1 MKNNSLFYD
10 GFLAIT
16 IASLT
21 ISMAILT
28 ANVNFNP
35 ANAVAVA
42 AAAALPSSNQPI
54 HKTTQQDL
62 QSAINNDEVSQT
74 PEGTVETNNSNNN
87 SHENDKNTDNRAL
100 PGIANYT
107 EIKTVTVGDIA
118 IAYKVF
124 GEGKPIVL
132 ISGSGNVMDVWPP
145 FLLQELSKKHKVVI
159 FDNRGVGNTT
169 SGTNPF
175 SVEQFANDTAGL
187 MDALNIQKADV
198 LGFSMASFVAQQLT
212 LTHPEKVDRLVLYG
226 ASCGGQEG
234 IPQNPMVVKALSD
247 FVNNKTVDVNSFLS
261 VTFPPE
267 WIEKNPNFLELIPKT
282 SEIVPSTTL
291 KKQFEINER
300 WLSKNWNGV
309 CNQLTKINNPTLIIT
324 GTEDVAIPPSNS
336 LILAEKI
343 PGAWLVQIR
352 EAGHGLMY
360 HFPDKFTRIVETF
373 LYETKSDR

>member
-1 MKNNSLFYD
+1 
-10 GFLAIT
+10 
-16 IASLT
+16 
-21 ISMAILT
+21 MAILI
-28 ANVNFNP
+28 ANVNFNL
-35 ANAVAVA
+35 ANEDSA
-42 AAAALPSSNQPI
+42 AATPSSNQPI

-62 QSAINNDEVSQT
+62 QSADINNDEVSQRL
-74 PEGTVETNNSNNN
+74 ESTVKTNISNNN
-87 SHENDKNTDNRAL
+87 SHENDRNTYNSTPPAIADN
-100 PGIANYT
+100 T

-132 ISGSGNVMDVWPP
+132 ISGSGNVMEVWPP

-169 SGTNPF
+169 SGINPI

-234 IPQNPMVVKALSD
+234 IPQNPMVVKALAD
-247 FVNNKTVDVNSFLS
+247 FVNNRTVDENSFLS
-261 VTFPPE
+261 VTFPPK
-267 WIEKNPNFLELIPKT
+267 WIEQNPNFLESIPKT

-300 WLSKNWNGV
+300 WLSKNWSGV

-360 HFPDKFTRIVETF
+360 QFPENFTRIVETF
-373 LYETKSDR
+373 LDNTNSYK

>member
-1 MKNNSLFYD
+1 
-10 GFLAIT
+10 
-16 IASLT
+16 
-21 ISMAILT
+21 MAIP
-28 ANVNFNP
+28 ASNVNFNL
-35 ANAVAVA
+35 ANAASEA
-42 AAAALPSSNQPI
+42 ATHSSNQPI
-54 HKTTQQDL
+54 HKTTQQEM
-62 QSAINNDEVSQT
+62 QSDINNDEVSQKLKIT
-74 PEGTVETNNSNNN
+74 FKTNISNNN
-87 SHENDKNTDNRAL
+87 SHENDKNTDNSTSLA
-100 PGIANYT
+100 IANNT
-107 EIKTVTVGDIA
+107 EIKTVSVGDIA

-169 SGTNPF
+169 SGINPF

-234 IPQNPMVVKALSD
+234 IPQNPIVVKALAD
-247 FVNNKTVDVNSFLS
+247 FVNNRTADVYSFLS
-261 VTFPPE
+261 VTFPPK
-267 WIEKNPNFLELIPKT
+267 WIEQNPNFLESIPKT

-291 KKQFEINER
+291 KKQFEINEG

-309 CNQLTKINNPTLIIT
+309 CNQLTKVNNPTLIIT
-324 GTEDVAIPPSNS
+324 GTEDVAIPSSNS

-360 HFPDKFTRIVETF
+360 QFPEKFTRIVETF
-373 LYETKSDR
+373 LDETKFDKRSKA

>member
-1 MKNNSLFYD
+1 
-10 GFLAIT
+10 
-16 IASLT
+16 
-21 ISMAILT
+21 MAIP
-28 ANVNFNP
+28 ASNVNFNLANP
-35 ANAVAVA
+35 ASA
-42 AAAALPSSNQPI
+42 ATPSSNQPI

-62 QSAINNDEVSQT
+62 QSEINNDEVSQT
-74 PEGTVETNNSNNN
+74 LEGTVQNNISNNN
-87 SHENDKNTDNRAL
+87 SHENDKNTHNST
-100 PGIANYT
+100 PPVIANNT
-107 EIKTVTVGDIA
+107 ELRTATVGDIS

-132 ISGSGNVMDVWPP
+132 ISGSGNVMDVWPS

-169 SGTNPF
+169 SGINPF

-234 IPQNPMVVKALSD
+234 IPQNPMVVKALAD
-247 FVNNKTVDVNSFLS
+247 FVNNRTSDVNSFLS
-261 VTFPPE
+261 VTFPPK
-267 WIEKNPNFLELIPKT
+267 WIEQNPNFLESIPKT
-282 SEIVPSTTL
+282 SEIVPSTTV

-300 WLSKNWNGV
+300 WLSKNWSGV
-309 CNQLTKINNPTLIIT
+309 CNQLTEINNPTLIIT
-324 GTEDVAIPPSNS
+324 GTEDVAIPSSNS

-343 PGAWLVQIR
+343 QGSWLVQIR

-360 HFPDKFTRIVETF
+360 QFPEKFTRILETF
-373 LYETKSDR
+373 LEETKSDKQSKA